1 MQVLL
6 TTLNAKYIHA
16 NLAVRLLFQ
25 LNKAHNGLNWK
36 EFSIKES
43 FDEIAHFCKDFEVVA
58 FSCYIWN
65 ITQTLEVARKIKA
78 LSPETKILLGGPE
91 VSYDFADVI
100 ARDEVDYIIVG
111 EGEIPFESFL
121 ENYPDV
127 TNVPAL
133 VYKENNQV
141 KQHLSPPLFDLNRF
155 ESLMPY
161 ASDNPEELH
170 NKVAYVETSRG
181 CPYKCEFCLASL
193 DNKVRYLP
201 MEHTKQ
207 TLLYLMQHGKVI
219 KFLDRTFNVKKVFT
233 LEIFQF
239 ILYNYKPGNVFQF
252 EITADILHK
261 DIVDFIH
268 AHVPEGLF
276 RFEIGIQTVNKK
288 ANLEVN
294 RRQNFEKTKGVIES
308 LREKV
313 EMHLDLIVG
322 LPLDYFEDIKFS
334 FEEVFKLFPPEL
346 QLGFLKFLKG
356 TPVREKYEQYGFVFD
371 QNPPYQIIES
381 NFLSKEQLHQI
392 MLLENALEIYWNK
405 KRAEN
410 TLKYATAHCSIFDF
424 LMQLG
429 TAFEKKYDGVHY
441 GVKDIYETLF
451 DFVSEKY
458 ADDNVLKQ
466 LVSIDYFLSHKVKP
480 KPIFLEEIDKKEQN
494 KIAETLQLNT
504 HQYRYAM
511 LPISFDFE
519 IFKTENKIKNAQ
531 QLVIITFTGTDYPKI
546 ERAISY
552 TATSAEILG

>member
-16 NLAVRLLFQ
+16 NLAVRLLYQ
-25 LNKAHNGLNWK
+25 LNKDYAKLSWK

-43 FDEIAHFCKDFEVVA
+43 FDEIADFCKDFEVVA

-78 LSPETKILLGGPE
+78 LNPQAKILLGGPE
-91 VSYDFADVI
+91 VSYDFGDVI

-127 TNVPAL
+127 ANVPAL
-133 VYKENNQV
+133 IYKENNQV
-141 KQHLSPPLFDLNRF
+141 KQNLSPPLFDLNRF
-155 ESLMPY
+155 ENLMPY
-161 ASDNPEELH
+161 AADNPEELR

-239 ILYNYKPGNVFQF
+239 ILDNYKPDNVFQF

-276 RFEIGIQTVNKK
+276 RFEIGIQTVNQK

-294 RRQNFEKTKGVIES
+294 RRQNFEKTKAVIES
-308 LREKV
+308 LKDKV

-322 LPLDYFEDIKFS
+322 LPLDYIEDIRFS

-371 QNPPYQIIES
+371 PNPPYQIIKS
-381 NFLSKEQLHQI
+381 NFLSKEQLYQI
-392 MLLENALEIYWNK
+392 SLLENALEIYWNK
-405 KRAEN
+405 KRAFH
-410 TLKYATAHCSIFDF
+410 TLKYVTAHYSIFDF
-424 LMQLG
+424 LTELG
-429 TAFEKKYDGVHY
+429 TIFESKFKGEHY
-441 GVKDIYETLF
+441 GVKNIYETLF

-458 ADDNVLKQ
+458 ADDNVLKE
-466 LVSIDYFLSHKVKP
+466 LVSLDYFLSHKVKP
-480 KPIFLEEIDKKEQN
+480 KAIFIEEIDKKEQN
-494 KIAETLQLNT
+494 KIAEDMKLNS
-504 HQYRYAM
+504 HQFRYAM
-511 LPISFDFE
+511 LPVSFNFE
-519 IFKTENKIKNAQ
+519 IFRSENRIQNAQ
-531 QLVIITFTGTDYPKI
+531 QIVIIRFSGTEYPITEK
-546 ERAISY
+546 AISY

>member
-1 MQVLL
+1 
-6 TTLNAKYIHA
+6 
-16 NLAVRLLFQ
+16 
-25 LNKAHNGLNWK
+25 
-36 EFSIKES
+36 
-43 FDEIAHFCKDFEVVA
+43 
-58 FSCYIWN
+58 
-65 ITQTLEVARKIKA
+65 
-78 LSPETKILLGGPE
+78 
-91 VSYDFADVI
+91 
-100 ARDEVDYIIVG
+100 
-111 EGEIPFESFL
+111 
-121 ENYPDV
+121 
-127 TNVPAL
+127 
-133 VYKENNQV
+133 
-141 KQHLSPPLFDLNRF
+141 
-155 ESLMPY
+155 
-161 ASDNPEELH
+161 
-170 NKVAYVETSRG
+170 
-181 CPYKCEFCLASL
+181 
-193 DNKVRYLP
+193 
-201 MEHTKQ
+201 
-207 TLLYLMQHGKVI
+207 MQHGKVI